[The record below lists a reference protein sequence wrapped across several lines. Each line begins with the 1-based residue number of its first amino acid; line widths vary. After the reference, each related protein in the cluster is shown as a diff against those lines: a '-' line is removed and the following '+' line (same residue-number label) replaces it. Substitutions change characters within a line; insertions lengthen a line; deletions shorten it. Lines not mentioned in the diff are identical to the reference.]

1 MTGQHDRQ
9 DEKLTGQLANQ
20 SGHCPLT
27 GRYFEPCAPSL
38 FLCYISRAV
47 SKGLLIRQ
55 LRNIKLLD
63 SPLLPFSSR
72 TETAVKKDF
81 N

>member
-27 GRYFEPCAPSL
+27 GRYFEPCIIIIIL
-38 FLCYISRAV
+38 IV
-47 SKGLLIRQ
+47 IVIQGNVILIRQ
-55 LRNIKLLD
+55 PKSWCGPAESNAY
-63 SPLLPFSSR
+63 P
-72 TETAVKKDF
+72 
-81 N
+81 